1 MEGEQSISIS
11 ELDQSLDVEEGVI
24 KVDGPV
30 AEVKVDIPVV
40 PIVVPKDVNTEDEEN
55 RDFRV
60 IEVRDPDEEDTK
72 AEVEEILV
80 VDNIEG
86 DIANLG
92 SHPLLPPYGSGLGLG
107 VDPKPADDEAH
118 SEDAGHSGEDEPESN
133 VSESEDTDEEE
144 EGTRVVLG
152 KAKEIPERGAHP
164 ACSGTGILGSHFVLP
179 CLLSVAIDGG
189 EIWKATSMVGNSVKQ

>member
-72 AEVEEILV
+72 AEVE
-80 VDNIEG
+80 
-86 DIANLG
+86 
-92 SHPLLPPYGSGLGLG
+92 
-107 VDPKPADDEAH
+107 
-118 SEDAGHSGEDEPESN
+118 
-133 VSESEDTDEEE
+133 
-144 EGTRVVLG
+144 
-152 KAKEIPERGAHP
+152 
-164 ACSGTGILGSHFVLP
+164 
-179 CLLSVAIDGG
+179 
-189 EIWKATSMVGNSVKQ
+189 